1 MKLFFFPTQKQEMD
15 WLQQQLAHKPT
26 LLIKRFVNTGR
37 TGIKQTTNYR
47 RWEHNADR
55 AKMSPWTD
63 ENGETQRYS
72 RFGWDDGFKASGVN
86 ADYFYLTAVKDKA
99 CCVLSLCFPPPHRTL
114 STDAIWGKTRDSQR
128 EERLVPV
135 AVLTTCALA
144 LIQNKVS
151 RQATPAHIFID
162 TNLSFV
168 LFIYL
173 DEPHQKLRLSV
184 ARFNRKFDKWL
195 FWKLG

>member
-1 MKLFFFPTQKQEMD
+1 MSSCGQCVTHKPNYKEILNRNGKTEYNLILPNRRQIKFQFVWLGVYYKEIYCYCEERAVKPRSQIEPHSLAIWSFFSPTQKQEMD

-72 RFGWDDGFKASGVN
+72 WFGWDDGFKASGV
-86 ADYFYLTAVKDKA
+86 KDGDEWMQI
-99 CCVLSLCFPPPHRTL
+99 T
-114 STDAIWGKTRDSQR
+114 ST
-128 EERLVPV
+128 
-135 AVLTTCALA
+135 
-144 LIQNKVS
+144 
-151 RQATPAHIFID
+151 
-162 TNLSFV
+162 
-168 LFIYL
+168 
-173 DEPHQKLRLSV
+173 
-184 ARFNRKFDKWL
+184 WL
-195 FWKLG
+195 Q